1 METKQKPKAM
11 TTLKIQDLLNVAS
24 KSGFEN
30 YASFN
35 EGLQHE
41 ILTCT
46 KGKYSGEVIDIY
58 WDYKTGLV
66 HTIDYSTQFF
76 GQLSTFKF

>member
-1 METKQKPKAM
+1 M
-11 TTLKIQDLLNVAS
+11 TTTKIQDLLNVAS
-24 KSGFEN
+24 KSGFEI

-41 ILTCT
+41 ILICT

-58 WDYKTGLV
+58 WNYNTGIV
-66 HTIDYSTQFF
+66 HTIDHSTQFF
-76 GQLSTFKF
+76 GQVSVFKF